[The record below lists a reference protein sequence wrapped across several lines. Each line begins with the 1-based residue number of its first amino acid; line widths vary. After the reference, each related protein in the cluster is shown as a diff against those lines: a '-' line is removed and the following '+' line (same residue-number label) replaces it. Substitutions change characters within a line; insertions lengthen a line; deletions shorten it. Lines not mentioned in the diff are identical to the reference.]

1 MSIETLRGI
10 GVPDDVIEILMRCC
24 GESQKSLP
32 QQFKDAIAERNKWEA
47 LNSIE
52 TLTPN
57 QKCPNH
63 RKPAKR
69 LRRSKS

>member
-1 MSIETLRGI
+1 MSIEILREI
-10 GVPDDVIEILMRCC
+10 GVPDDVIDILIRCHE
-24 GESQKSLP
+24 ESQKSLP
-32 QQFKDAIAERNKWEA
+32 QQFKDATEERKSWA
-47 LNSIE
+47 ASACIE
-52 TLTPN
+52 KLTPP